1 MNDLI
6 NIVPTPD
13 PLPVASGWFFF
24 LLHLTY
30 YLHLLGVG
38 IMFGTAVSMA
48 LGYVKGKNDPK
59 WKPFGD
65 RMAKI
70 LPFTIAFAVNLGVAP
85 LLFLQVLYGNFF
97 YTASILVGIP
107 WLFVVLFLIIAYYSA
122 YWLVFK
128 KARPTGGSYSQVKKK
143 TLLAVII
150 SVILAWVAFMLVNV
164 NTLMM
169 APAKWKT
176 YFANKSGFNL
186 NLAETTLFPRY
197 VFYLF
202 LFIAI
207 GGAFIALF
215 YKIKNKMAE
224 SGIGFNF
231 GSILSGN
238 FAVLTAAAFAL
249 YLLTLPGEIK
259 GIFLGGNILW
269 TILTLVFVLGL
280 IFIAYLDF
288 KRKTILSTLLLVLDL
303 VVFVFV
309 RQHIRH
315 LYLNPFEEKFSVV
328 SQNTQYGVMAL
339 FFIVLAAGLGLIAWL
354 LIKVAK
360 EKQESPA

>member
-59 WKPFGD
+59 WKPFAD

-97 YTASILVGIP
+97 YSASILVGIP
-107 WLFVVLFLIIAYYSA
+107 WLLVFVFLIVAYYSA

-128 KARPTGGSYSQVKKK
+128 KETKVKNK
-143 TLLAVII
+143 TLLSVII
-150 SVILAWVAFMLVNV
+150 SVILAWIAFMLVNV

-169 APAKWKT
+169 VPAKWKT
-176 YFANKSGFNL
+176 YFANKNGFNL
-186 NLAETTLFPRY
+186 NLSETTLFPRY
-197 VFYLF
+197 IFYLF
-202 LFIAI
+202 LFITI

-215 YKIKNKMAE
+215 YKIKNKREE
-224 SGIGFNF
+224 SGTGFNF

-238 FAVLTAAAFAL
+238 CAVLSALAFAL

-259 GIFLGGNILW
+259 GIFLGGNIPW
-269 TILTLVFVLGL
+269 TLLTLVFVLGL
-280 IFIAYLDF
+280 IVIAYLNF
-288 KRKTILSTLLLVLDL
+288 KRKTSFSTLLLVLDL
-303 VVFVFV
+303 IVFVFI
-309 RQHIRH
+309 RQHIRY
-315 LYLNPFEEKFSVV
+315 LYMNPFAGKFSTV
-328 SQNTQYGVMAL
+328 SPNTQYGVMAL

-360 EKQESPA
+360 EKRAFPA